1 MEQSNKNVEI
11 YNEKLQKIETYKNKY
26 NQQLLE
32 SKVDQNGKSY
42 QYVVE
47 LVDNQGER
55 KFVKTKAEQ

>member
-1 MEQSNKNVEI
+1 
-11 YNEKLQKIETYKNKY
+11 
-26 NQQLLE
+26 LLE